1 MSRFVKKASKG
12 LADVGSEA
20 MKKAFGAILGD
31 IVKEILEETG
41 AASIAKE
48 KMMTTGFKV
57 IKDLGV
63 DPKNIQRE
71 IIKTAIKSELK
82 LK

>member
-1 MSRFVKKASKG
+1 MSKYVKKASKG
-12 LADVGSEA
+12 IAGVGSEA

-41 AASIAKE
+41 VTSIAKD
-48 KMMTTGFKV
+48 KMMTTGYKV

-63 DPKNIQRE
+63 DPKNIQKG
-71 IIKTAIKSELK
+71 IIKNAIKNELK